1 MSQPGNTANLYIRG
15 GGGQPQVIKL
25 AAGSTLKGISN
36 VVSASNPGVRAI
48 FKTPSQDGQGP
59 TLLAGGQIIRT
70 LNIGKS
76 TGQSPRVMTLQ
87 TVQGSP
93 VKVMSSIP
101 KTITLTPAQMQM
113 LTSQQRIVSSNISHT
128 SANIIQTQ
136 APIQQQQTQV
146 VQSQQTSQ
154 PVVQQLQQQ
163 SNKNYISPILDHSGS
178 RKRQEIEPDHM
189 PAYKRRKSDKV
200 GKGLRHFS
208 MKVCEKVRKKGSTS
222 YNEVADE
229 LVAEFTNPSNLHNNS
244 PSDQYDQKNI
254 RRRVYDALNVLMAMN
269 IISKEKK
276 EIRWLGLPT
285 NSVQECTSLE
295 RDKHLIGERIKQKTQ
310 QLHEL
315 ILQQISFKN
324 LVERNRG
331 QESKYGVPAPNTA
344 IQLPFIIVNTS
355 KKTVIDCR
363 ISNDKMEYL
372 FNFDDKFE
380 IHDDIEV
387 LKRMGMVL
395 GLDKGECTDEE
406 LLKAKSMVPRSLEN
420 YVVQLA
426 QGNTEPDLPE
436 LSAGPS
442 SSSVNASFLVDEFDT
457 PMGLSRHSSHTD
469 LSEEPLSPSLETYS
483 DDDSEMSSDVEMH

>member
-1 MSQPGNTANLYIRG
+1 MSQQGNTVNLFIR
-15 GGGQPQVIKL
+15 GQPQVIKL
-25 AAGSTLKGISN
+25 AAGATPKGINN
-36 VVSASNPGVRAI
+36 VSGSSPGVRAI

-70 LNIGKS
+70 LNIAKPNA
-76 TGQSPRVMTLQ
+76 GQSPRVMTLQ
-87 TVQGSP
+87 AVQGSP
-93 VKVMSSIP
+93 LKVMSSVP

-113 LTSQQRIVSSNISHT
+113 LTSQQRLVSTNISST
-128 SANIIQTQ
+128 PNVIQTQ
-136 APIQQQQTQV
+136 APIQQQTQV
-146 VQSQQTSQ
+146 VQAQQASQSTVQQIQQQT
-154 PVVQQLQQQ
+154 
-163 SNKNYISPILDHSGS
+163 NKNFISPILDHSGS

-208 MKVCEKVRKKGSTS
+208 MKVCEKVRKKGTTS

-229 LVAEFTNPSNLHNNS
+229 LVAEFTNPSNVHSSS
-244 PSDQYDQKNI
+244 PCDQYDQKNI

-310 QLHEL
+310 QLYEL

-331 QESKYGVPAPNTA
+331 QESKYGIPAPNTA

-395 GLDKGECTDEE
+395 GLDKGECTPEE
-406 LLKAKSMVPRSLEN
+406 LQKAKSMVPRALES
-420 YVVQLA
+420 YVIQLA

-442 SSSVNASFLVDEFDT
+442 SSSVNASYLVDEYDN

-483 DDDSEMSSDVEMH
+483 DDDSEMSSDVEIH

>member
-1 MSQPGNTANLYIRG
+1 MSQQGNTVNLFIR
-15 GGGQPQVIKL
+15 GQPQVIKL
-25 AAGSTLKGISN
+25 ATGANPKGLGN
-36 VVSASNPGVRAI
+36 VVSTSNQAVRAI
-48 FKTPSQDGQGP
+48 FKTPSQDGQTP
-59 TLLAGGQIIRT
+59 TMLTSGQIIRT
-70 LNIGKS
+70 LNIAKP

-93 VKVMSSIP
+93 MKVMTSMP

-113 LTSQQRIVSSNISHT
+113 LTTQQRLVSTNISHT
-128 SANIIQTQ
+128 TANVIQTQ
-136 APIQQQQTQV
+136 APMQHQQTHV
-146 VQSQQTSQ
+146 VQAQQSSQSS
-154 PVVQQLQQQ
+154 QLQQQ
-163 SNKNYISPILDHSGS
+163 SNKNFISPILDHSGS
-178 RKRQEIEPDHM
+178 RKRQDLEPECM
-189 PAYKRRKSDKV
+189 PAYKRRKSEKV

-208 MKVCEKVRKKGSTS
+208 MKVCEKVRKKGTTS

-229 LVAEFTNPSNLHNNS
+229 LVAEFTNPSLHNNS

-310 QLHEL
+310 QLYEL
-315 ILQQISFKN
+315 IQQQISFKN

-344 IQLPFIIVNTS
+344 IHLPFIIVNTS

-380 IHDDIEV
+380 IHDDITV

-395 GLDKGECTDEE
+395 GLDKGECTPEE
-406 LLKAKSMVPRSLEN
+406 LQKAKSMVPRALEK

-426 QGNTEPDLPE
+426 SGNTEPELPE
-436 LSAGPS
+436 LAAGPS
-442 SSSVNASFLVDEFDT
+442 SSSVNASYLVDDYDT

-469 LSEEPLSPSLETYS
+469 LSEDPLSPSLENYS
-483 DDDSEMSSDVEMH
+483 DDDSEMSSDVEIH

>member
-1 MSQPGNTANLYIRG
+1 
-15 GGGQPQVIKL
+15 
-25 AAGSTLKGISN
+25 
-36 VVSASNPGVRAI
+36 
-48 FKTPSQDGQGP
+48 
-59 TLLAGGQIIRT
+59 
-70 LNIGKS
+70 
-76 TGQSPRVMTLQ
+76 MTLQ